1 MEERK
6 LHGDVERTLADRL
19 LREAGTAVLGH
30 LVLLGIVMAL
40 VWDALPATVAAA
52 WASAVVAATFA
63 RLLLW
68 RRARILRLSPSTA
81 LATVRAT
88 MIALGLAWSLG
99 TAVAV
104 RYLPLVTILLIVMGL
119 TGLLAGAVA
128 SLAADRWVFKLYLGA
143 LFGPAM
149 AGLPFAGHR
158 PENATLVL
166 ILVFAAFMWRE
177 HERAYRTLL
186 EGLRT
191 EQRLRDR
198 ERQLGEAQAIAHVGS
213 WEQDIAA
220 NRVTWSDEA
229 YRLYGVPLGSP
240 VGYEVFVARL
250 HPDDRARVE
259 RVVADGLA
267 QRRPVEYEFRIVRPD
282 GAIRHLLGRNVV
294 VADAAG
300 TPVRLTGTSLD
311 ITERKAAEENLQI
324 LLRELQTALAE
335 VKTLR
340 GLIKICAQC
349 KRVLTDEGSWEQF
362 ESYVRGHGDVEFSHG
377 ICPDCARK
385 WAADV

>member
-40 VWDALPATVAAA
+40 VWGALPATVAAA

-362 ESYVRGHGDVEFSHG
+362 ESYVRGHGDVG
-377 ICPDCARK
+377 RGRLRP
-385 WAADV
+385 

>member
-68 RRARILRLSPSTA
+68 RRARILRLSPRTA

-282 GAIRHLLGRNVV
+282 GAVHARTDKQRLERIVGNLVENAVV
-294 VADAAG
+294 HGGADVRVEVRRDGDRVAIVVSDRG
-300 TPVRLTGTSLD
+300 PGIPV
-311 ITERKAAEENLQI
+311 E
-324 LLRELQTALAE
+324 
-335 VKTLR
+335 
-340 GLIKICAQC
+340 
-349 KRVLTDEGSWEQF
+349 RVLTDEGSWEQF